1 MSEKVLKLNGV
12 LLNKLPDNFSFDG
25 TLDLRGSSLT
35 ELPMGLY
42 VTGDLYLGDRI
53 TAIPPEAIIGG
64 NVYFTQTA
72 RINAEGEIV
81 FNTLKW
87 DESSIVCGW
96 ICFEEGVQGFLKPSN
111 KTNYIILDNGEKF
124 WYKNKKHYSHK
135 VLRNHDFDRTPF
147 DLYESYDNKKMAVQW
162 STSKG
167 CFAYRCN
174 SLKEAKFL
182 VNYQDAIERGLEK
195 YKGLDI
201 DTPMLGHDILEI
213 YQVCTHSCMKVVQ
226 EYLDRFGFNLDNYYT
241 LREIGYAVQ
250 QFKIERYAPASDV
263 FMFFFN
269 IPNIKEEAN

>member
-96 ICFEEGVQGFLKPSN
+96 ICFEEGVQGFRKPSN
-111 KTNYIILDNGEKF
+111 KTNYIILDNGNIF
-124 WYKNKKHYSHK
+124 WYKEKRHYSHQA
-135 VLRNHDFDRTPF
+135 RDHEFDRTPF
-147 DLYESYDNKKMAVQW
+147 DFFYGYNSKQLAVQW
-162 STSKG
+162 STPQGTFSKE
-167 CFAYRCN
+167 CT
-174 SLKEAKFL
+174 SKENAKFL

-195 YKGLDI
+195 YRGLDI

-213 YQVCTHSCMKVVQ
+213 YQVCTHSCMKIVQ

-250 QFKIERYAPASDV
+250 KFKIERYAPASDV
-263 FMFFFN
+263 FMYFFN
-269 IPNIKEEAN
+269 IPPYEE